1 MKVSSTL
8 QIRLSGVREKLNGL
22 AAKTEPLSD
31 EESSQADALHTEHSD
46 LETKYRASL
55 VVEGD
60 AEERSRE
67 LFADDPASVELRGLI
82 RKSNV
87 GRIFDAVMS
96 NSQTTG
102 PEAELQAHRKLA
114 GNQVPIELLQER
126 AVTPGPTV
134 VGVGQEQIVPYVFP
148 RSAAEFLSYD
158 IPTVPAG
165 EAVFPVLTSALS
177 VETPAKNA
185 STTETT
191 GSFTAVSLSPG
202 RLQSSYFFAREDV
215 GRFAGMSESLRM
227 NLSQGLSDGLDKQ
240 ILSGTN
246 GLLTS
251 TNLANHAASAVT
263 TFANYVSNLGYGRVD
278 GRFAPELSD
287 LRVVM
292 GQGTFAHAG
301 TVYRGSNSDENAI
314 DRLMRVTSGV
324 RVSAHVPAVSGAHK
338 QNAVIRLGMARDA
351 VAPVWSGVTILDDQI
366 TKASSGQVVLTAILL
381 HAVQIL
387 RADGFYKQETQH
399 A

>member
-1 MKVSSTL
+1 MSEA
-8 QIRLSGVREKLNGL
+8 REKLNGL
-22 AAKTEPLSD
+22 AECSEALTPE
-31 EESSQADALHTEHSD
+31 QRATVDAAQVEYGD
-46 LETKYRASL
+46 LEVKLRASL
-55 VVEGD
+55 TAEAD
-60 AEERSRE
+60 AEERAKE
-67 LFADDPASVELRGLI
+67 LFSDDPASVELRGLM
-82 RKSNV
+82 RDSNV

-96 NSQTTG
+96 GSQTTG

-114 GNQVPIELLQER
+114 ANQIPIELLQER
-126 AVTPGPTV
+126 AVTPGPSV
-134 VGVGQEQIVPYVFP
+134 VGVGQEQIVPYKFP
-148 RSAAEFLSYD
+148 RSVADFLHYD
-158 IPTVPAG
+158 VMTVPSG
-165 EAVFPVLTSALS
+165 EASVPVLTSALS

-227 NLSQGLSDGLDKQ
+227 NLSAGLSDGLDKQ
-240 ILSGTN
+240 IVSGTN

-251 TNLANHAASAVT
+251 TNLDNHAASAVT

-278 GRFAPELSD
+278 GRFAPELAD
-287 LRVVM
+287 IRVVL
-292 GQGTFAHAG
+292 GQGTFGHAG
-301 TVYRGSNSDENAI
+301 AVYRGTNSDENAI
-314 DRLMRVTSGV
+314 DRLMRITSGV

-338 QNAVIRLGMARDA
+338 QNAVVRLGSERDA
-351 VAPVWSGVTILDDQI
+351 VAAVWSGVTILDDQI
-366 TKASSGQVVLTAILL
+366 SKASSGQVVLTAILL

>member
-1 MKVSSTL
+1 M
-8 QIRLSGVREKLNGL
+8 
-22 AAKTEPLSD
+22 
-31 EESSQADALHTEHSD
+31 
-46 LETKYRASL
+46 
-55 VVEGD
+55 
-60 AEERSRE
+60 
-67 LFADDPASVELRGLI
+67 
-82 RKSNV
+82 
-87 GRIFDAVMS
+87 
-96 NSQTTG
+96 
-102 PEAELQAHRKLA
+102 
-114 GNQVPIELLQER
+114 
-126 AVTPGPTV
+126 TPGPTT

-148 RSAAEFLSYD
+148 RSAAEFLRYD

-185 STTETT
+185 AGTETT

-215 GRFAGMSESLRM
+215 GRFAGMSESLRQ

-240 ILSGTN
+240 IISGAS
-246 GLLTS
+246 GLLTA

-278 GRFAPELSD
+278 GRFAPELND

-301 TVYRGSNSDENAI
+301 TVYRGASSDENAI

-324 RVSAHVPAVSGAHK
+324 RVSSHVPAVSGAHK

-381 HAVQIL
+381 FAVQIL
-387 RADGFYKQETQH
+387 RADGFFKSETQH